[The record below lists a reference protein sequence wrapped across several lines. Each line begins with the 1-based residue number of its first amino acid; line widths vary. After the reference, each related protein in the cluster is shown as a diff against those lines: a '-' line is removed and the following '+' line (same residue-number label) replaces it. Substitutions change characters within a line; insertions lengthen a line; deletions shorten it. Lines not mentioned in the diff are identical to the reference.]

1 MTHAHTSYRLWSRLA
16 PLALALAAAAAL
28 RAALWGR
35 IPRTGLISDEGEYL
49 SAATWLADGRGFD
62 WYQGYL
68 WTRVP
73 IYPLFVAGHLRLFG
87 DGQQAWIYLTQT
99 VLSLLNV
106 TLVYLLAAA
115 VSTNVRTR
123 ALAALFAGVYLPFAI
138 YAQTLLSE
146 TLYITLLLVSMLA
159 LLAAARAASRPAGG
173 LALAALAGA
182 LLGLATLTRSLT
194 LGFIPL
200 AALWLLAPDACW
212 RCAPALRRA
221 RWRGAAA
228 MLLAA
233 AVVLLPWSAYSSRLY
248 GGPVLA
254 DTSGAYNL
262 LLGARTAYD
271 SQRSDAQVRDY
282 VLGLLGQPQAS
293 PVRDTCA
300 SYPGALP
307 TQAARQA
314 AMTREGLCLV
324 AARPL
329 AFLGKSLAELIDL
342 FQINYTGAERFTD
355 GFSTGRLPP
364 WYVLALFVLDDTLYV
379 LALPLAVLGWFLARA
394 ALPSARLP
402 FVTLTGLWWLYNLAV
417 APLLFAINRFRLPL
431 LPLAFIFAAWVLVE
445 GWRAARLPSARL
457 WQALGATL
465 AALLFLVAATPYA
478 YLEQRAADQPS
489 RWASYLGP
497 YPSALDIT
505 FKALAARPQFLA
517 GQQFVADMSNGDLEH
532 AEAILARGILGPPL
546 AEVGPALLA
555 GRRGDYAGALALL
568 PDAAAI
574 ERDKDVPA
582 GVVRGDLL
590 RSMGE
595 TRAALDQLGA
605 RYIDDANPV
614 EWAWA
619 WLEPAPATQINVGG
633 SLDLGYISGCYL
645 GEGDPAAGGNFR
657 WCSDG
662 ARLRFPGAGAGAPQK
677 LVLRVDG
684 RAWRSYARQP
694 VPPAQVFAGQQ
705 LLGTFTPDID
715 GVREF
720 EFMLPAG
727 APGADVIV
735 AIRTATFVPDAARYN
750 SQQGRGVVG
759 QVQRL
764 GVRLDQARIEP

>member
-1 MTHAHTSYRLWSRLA
+1 
-16 PLALALAAAAAL
+16 
-28 RAALWGR
+28 
-35 IPRTGLISDEGEYL
+35 
-49 SAATWLADGRGFD
+49 
-62 WYQGYL
+62 
-68 WTRVP
+68 
-73 IYPLFVAGHLRLFG
+73 
-87 DGQQAWIYLTQT
+87 
-99 VLSLLNV
+99 
-106 TLVYLLAAA
+106 
-115 VSTNVRTR
+115 
-123 ALAALFAGVYLPFAI
+123 
-138 YAQTLLSE
+138 
-146 TLYITLLLVSMLA
+146 MLA

-517 GQQFVADMSNGDLEH
+517 GQQFLADMSNGDLEH